1 MEMFDYNECEA
12 RFGSAYRIRSAIAD
26 GRVFRLAKGVYS
38 LTGKESELEVL
49 QFLYPE
55 SVLSFGAAYYYYDLT
70 DVVPEQYDF
79 VTARN
84 ARRITDERVK
94 QYYVSEAVLRVGMC
108 ERVLQGERLRIYDLE
123 RMVIETARMKCSL
136 PPDFYKEIVLA
147 LRAKTSEMV
156 PAKIGD
162 YLENFPKR
170 ETIVRIIDE
179 EIF

>member
-1 MEMFDYNECEA
+1 MFDYKECEA
-12 RFGSAYRIRSAIAD
+12 RFGSAYRIRNAIAD
-26 GRVFRLAKGVYS
+26 GKVFRLAKGVYS
-38 LTGKESELEVL
+38 LTGKGSELEVL

-94 QYYVSEAVLRVGMC
+94 QYYVPEQVLRVGMC
-108 ERVLQGERLRIYDLE
+108 ERELQGERLRVYNLE
-123 RMVIETARMKCSL
+123 RLVIETARMKCSL

-147 LRAKTSEMV
+147 LRAKTNEMV

-162 YLENFPKR
+162 YLGNFPKR
-170 ETIVRIIDE
+170 EMIERIIDE

>member
-1 MEMFDYNECEA
+1 MFDYKECKA

-26 GRVFRLAKGVYS
+26 RKVFRLAKGVYS

-49 QFLYPE
+49 QFFYPE
-55 SVLSFGAAYYYYDLT
+55 SVLSFDAAYYYYDLT

-84 ARRITDERVK
+84 AHRIMDERVK
-94 QYYVSEAVLRVGMC
+94 QYYVPEEVLRVGMC
-108 ERVLQGERLRIYDLE
+108 ERELHGEKLRIYDLE
-123 RMVIETARMKCSL
+123 RLVIETTRMKCTL
-136 PPDFYKEIVLA
+136 PSDFYKEIVLA

-170 ETIVRIIDE
+170 ETIERIIDE